1 MGNIQ
6 LQKDIL
12 HLTDAFRLLIN
23 RSQQMLTVNRF
34 DKVKQSN
41 SLTRLIRLQMS
52 DKVPVAVF
60 AQGLL
65 LMLGLL
71 HAVFAY
77 VGNAQGFDICNNFW
91 RMIFRHRHQRYI
103 ISCEQVFIFTLVQS
117 RRYLLLN
124 LL

>member
-1 MGNIQ
+1 M
-6 LQKDIL
+6 L
-12 HLTDAFRLLIN
+12 AVYRLNKI
-23 RSQQMLTVNRF
+23 
-34 DKVKQSN
+34 KQGN
-41 SLTRLIRLQMS
+41 SLTRLIRLQMA
-52 DKVPVAVF
+52 DKMPVAVF

-65 LMLGLL
+65 LMLSLL

-77 VGNAQGFDICNNFW
+77 VGNAQGFDICNYFG
-91 RMIFRHRHQRYI
+91 RMIFRHRHQRYL